1 MDENLLLFLWKLGQF
16 KALRRRT
23 WIKFHDSVYLQC
35 RKLQTKRR
43 KKSFPAAA
51 KRHKCIAARIEGISW
66 QAPLQRNADETKPK
80 CSLIVAVLVALAA
93 RNFSSNKIG
102 YNHTSALGD
111 SVRTSSCAKIGHIEL
126 TPLWYTMVQSTF
138 VNTSQICSAFQR
150 SWLAQTGAH
159 ILFQHLYHTIIKGN
173 RQIKDPALK
182 QSNFIPIAY
191 LNTLA
196 LLYFR
201 IERAEIIF

>member
-1 MDENLLLFLWKLGQF
+1 MDENLLLFLWELRQF

-43 KKSFPAAA
+43 KKIFTAAA

-66 QAPLQRNADETKPK
+66 QAPLQRNADETKLK
-80 CSLIVAVLVALAA
+80 CSLTVAVLVTLAA
-93 RNFSSNKIG
+93 GNFSSYK
-102 YNHTSALGD
+102 
-111 SVRTSSCAKIGHIEL
+111 IEL
-126 TPLWYTMVQSTF
+126 KQSYVCTRRFGTYIVMCKHWAHWANPPWYTMVQSTF
-138 VNTSQICSAFQR
+138 VNTSQICPAFQR
-150 SWLAQTGAH
+150 SWLARTGAH
-159 ILFQHLYHTIIKGN
+159 TLFQHLYDTVIKGN

-182 QSNFIPIAY
+182 QSSFIPIAH

-201 IERAEIIF
+201 I